1 MTDKTKISKERSLI
15 FSKRFNKW
23 LEYDGWNKLTG
34 KDDLK
39 DVCDELNM
47 TRAEAENLVK
57 ENTIAQ
63 VFRDA
68 LDEILNEILHLRI
81 PKTQS
86 LKWTCRIG
94 INIIFLFHPKQIQTL
109 QVCT

>member
-23 LEYDGWNKLTG
+23 LEYDGWNTLTG

-39 DVCDELNM
+39 DVCDELDM

-68 LDEILNEILHLRI
+68 LDEILNETDEDLEEYGDMAHRFYGEEDD
-81 PKTQS
+81 KYNE
-86 LKWTCRIG
+86 WY
-94 INIIFLFHPKQIQTL
+94 INKINNQ
-109 QVCT
+109 

>member
-23 LEYDGWNKLTG
+23 LEYDGWNTLTG

-39 DVCDELNM
+39 DVCDTLNM

-57 ENTIAQ
+57 EKF
-63 VFRDA
+63 VFRKF
-68 LDEILNEILHLRI
+68 EKILWYRACNTLGLSE
-81 PKTQS
+81 
-86 LKWTCRIG
+86 LKSGT
-94 INIIFLFHPKQIQTL
+94 
-109 QVCT
+109 

>member
-1 MTDKTKISKERSLI
+1 M
-15 FSKRFNKW
+15 
-23 LEYDGWNKLTG
+23 
-34 KDDLK
+34 K

-68 LDEILNEILHLRI
+68 LDEILNETDEDLEEYGDMAHRFYGEEDD
-81 PKTQS
+81 KYNE
-86 LKWTCRIG
+86 WY
-94 INIIFLFHPKQIQTL
+94 INKINNQ
-109 QVCT
+109 